1 MNRCTVRENY
11 RHFPVVNPIRTA
23 SSIILPVLE
32 FHNRRQIKPQ
42 SLFSRALQ
50 FLHHILPGNYPQLN
64 SCSSLCFL
72 CLTRDQFFSFAL
84 LLAAFGLAHNK
95 KLPTLRT
102 SRQKK
107 NGPNAILKLFLR
119 WMFRSLHYHNGSRT
133 ENALGKFHLIIDG
146 WRFPSC
152 SVHFSDRYD
161 FPHSCCVLIT

>member
-1 MNRCTVRENY
+1 MCLPSAIFESLPRAPQEGFPLTVWSSSRPPNTY

-107 NGPNAILKLFLR
+107 K
-119 WMFRSLHYHNGSRT
+119 RT
-133 ENALGKFHLIIDG
+133 ERDFETV
-146 WRFPSC
+146 S
-152 SVHFSDRYD
+152 SVDVPFTSL
-161 FPHSCCVLIT
+161 SQWQQN